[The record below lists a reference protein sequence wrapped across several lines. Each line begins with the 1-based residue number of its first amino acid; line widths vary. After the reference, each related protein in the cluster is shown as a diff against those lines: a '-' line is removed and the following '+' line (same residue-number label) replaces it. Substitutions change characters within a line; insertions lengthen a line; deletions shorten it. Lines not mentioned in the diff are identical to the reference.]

1 MRCAKIMI
9 APVLCVL
16 AATPAD
22 FSGKQALE
30 YTGRIVAFGP
40 RPPGSAAIR
49 KTQQHIVG
57 ELKRLG
63 VETIQDDFQAQTP
76 NGTIAM
82 KNIIARLQGSTGR
95 AVVISGHYDT
105 KLMPGVHFVGANDG
119 GASAGFLLEMARALK
134 GRPLKDDIYL
144 VWFDGEEAIAEWTE
158 KDSLYGS
165 RHLAGRWAA
174 EGMLPRIKALIN
186 VDMIGDRNLR
196 IVREFHSTPWLR
208 ELIWNTAEQ
217 LGYGRYFTPLGGA
230 IQDDHVPFLRM
241 SVPAIDLIHDYGGEG
256 SYWHTQQ
263 DTMDKLGANAFQ
275 AVGDVLIQAI
285 RKLEGRR

>member
-1 MRCAKIMI
+1 
-9 APVLCVL
+9 
-16 AATPAD
+16 
-22 FSGKQALE
+22 
-30 YTGRIVAFGP
+30 
-40 RPPGSAAIR
+40 
-49 KTQQHIVG
+49 
-57 ELKRLG
+57 
-63 VETIQDDFQAQTP
+63 
-76 NGTIAM
+76 
-82 KNIIARLQGSTGR
+82 
-95 AVVISGHYDT
+95 
-105 KLMPGVHFVGANDG
+105 MPGVHFVGANDG

-208 ELIWNTAEQ
+208 ELIWKTAEQ

-256 SYWHTQQ
+256 SYWHTPQ
-263 DTMDKLGANAFQ
+263 DTMNKLGANAFQ
-275 AVGDVLIQAI
+275 AVGDVLIQVI
-285 RKLEGRR
+285 RQLEGRR

>member
-9 APVLCVL
+9 APAMCML
-16 AATPAD
+16 AATPAG

-30 YTGRIVAFGP
+30 YTARIVAFGP
-40 RPPGSAAIR
+40 RPPGSAAIK
-49 KTQQHIVG
+49 KTQAYIVG
-57 ELKRLG
+57 ELKRLR
-63 VETIQDDFQAQTP
+63 VETIHDDFQAETP
-76 NGTIAM
+76 NGSIAM
-82 KNIIARLQGSTGR
+82 KNIIARFPGTTGR

-105 KLMPGVHFVGANDG
+105 KLMPGVRFVGANDG

-134 GRPLKDDIYL
+134 GRPLKDDVYL

-158 KDSLYGS
+158 RDSLYGS
-165 RHLAGRWAA
+165 RHLAGRWAS

-196 IVREFHSTPWLR
+196 IVREYQSTPWLR
-208 ELIWNTAEQ
+208 ELIWNTAGE
-217 LGYGRYFTPLGGA
+217 LGYGRYFTALTGA

-241 SVPAIDLIHDYGGEG
+241 RVPAIDLIHDYGGEG
-256 SYWHTQQ
+256 SYWHTEQ

-275 AVGDVLIQAI
+275 AVGDVLIRVIGQ
-285 RKLEGRR
+285 LEGRR